1 MIFGRTPPVTRTLL
15 WINFGAHLF
24 VHFLAPTSGDGSG
37 PALLGIF
44 GLVPAAFW
52 QGAAWQPITS
62 MFLHAPGLLHIL
74 GNMLGLWSLG
84 SMLERGIGSSRYLW
98 LYMVSGLTGA
108 LLVVLADPA
117 STRATIGA
125 SGAVLGLL
133 GAVAVLNPEARM
145 LFFIFPM
152 RARTAALIIGVASV
166 LFQSTGGLDIISH
179 LGHLGGLIG
188 GYLYTRFA
196 LLSERGRQQQSD
208 GFADGYGGFGTNPF
222 GGSQRGGPF
231 GGGPGG
237 GASPFG
243 SAGAAGGPGSA
254 QQQQVLRM
262 MEAMLRNAA
271 ESGRQGPRPSA
282 GRPGPGGG
290 EKVINPRPDD
300 PQGGSDA
307 GAGSDAGTGPQQPGP
322 NRPGANRMVVF
333 DPVTG
338 RFVIRDV

>member
-1 MIFGRTPPVTRTLL
+1 M
-15 WINFGAHLF
+15 F
-24 VHFLAPTSGDGSG
+24 VHFLAPDSGDGSG

-52 QGAAWQPITS
+52 QGAIWQPVTS

-98 LYMVSGLTGA
+98 LYMISGLTGA
-108 LLVVLADPA
+108 LLVVLADPG
-117 STRATIGA
+117 SMRATIGA

-196 LLSERGRQQQSD
+196 LLGERSQ
-208 GFADGYGGFGTNPF
+208 GFADGYGGFGTPPF

-243 SAGAAGGPGSA
+243 GAGGSGGPGSA

-271 ESGRQGPRPSA
+271 ESGRPGS
-282 GRPGPGGG
+282 GRPGWNQSGNSSGG

-300 PQGGSDA
+300 GQGPQGNGGGSNA
-307 GAGSDAGTGPQQPGP
+307 SAGSGDQPGS
-322 NRPGANRMVVF
+322 NRPGANRMVVV

>member
-1 MIFGRTPPVTRTLL
+1 MIFGRTPPVTRILL
-15 WINFGAHLF
+15 WINLGVHILVHL
-24 VHFLAPTSGDGSG
+24 LASDEAAGN
-37 PALLGIF
+37 LLGF
-44 GLVPAAFW
+44 LGLTPAAFW
-52 QGAAWQPITS
+52 QGAAWQPVTS
-62 MFLHAPGLLHIL
+62 LFLHANGLHIL
-74 GNMLGLWSLG
+74 GNMIGLWSLG

-108 LLVVLADPA
+108 LFVVLADPG
-117 STRATIGA
+117 SIRVTIGA

-179 LGHLGGLIG
+179 LGHLGGLVG

-196 LLSERGRQQQSD
+196 LVGNHKAQSQAG

-222 GGSQRGGPF
+222 GGSRPGGPF

-243 SAGAAGGPGSA
+243 SGPGGPGGNA

-271 ESGRQGPRPSA
+271 ESGRQGNA
-282 GRPGPGGG
+282 GWNQPGQSGSGGG
-290 EKVINPRPDD
+290 EKVINPRP
-300 PQGGSDA
+300 P
-307 GAGSDAGTGPQQPGP
+307 GASASEDSASSPPPQQSQGAAGPGM
-322 NRPGANRMVVF
+322 NRMVVF

-338 RFVIRDV
+338 RFVVRDL